1 MFSKP
6 VKKYKREQSWL
17 FFVKGCFCLWV
28 FMCVYMLRMETICSA
43 KKALFLNVNWCRLIG
58 FSQSMPNTV
67 QAQCLR
73 NSYAQLFN
81 CIIFPEAIL
90 NGSIVKKVSYISKG
104 VSVTFKIF
112 ALHWLLQKSELTL
125 LYTPVK
131 ATQ

>member
-43 KKALFLNVNWCRLIG
+43 KKALFLNVNWCTLIG

-73 NSYAQLFN
+73 NSYAQLFD

-90 NGSIVKKVSYISKG
+90 KGSIVKKVSYKQRCFCNFQNLCLALAASKIR
-104 VSVTFKIF
+104 TYIT
-112 ALHWLLQKSELTL
+112 LHTS
-125 LYTPVK
+125 
-131 ATQ
+131 